1 MINIYLS
8 SIDLNS
14 LWGCSRYR
22 RSTGFDEKESMH
34 KTPVFRR
41 IIIDGLTCLRTSFFP
56 YANLRDSM
64 ELEVLG

>member
-1 MINIYLS
+1 MQNEDLS
-8 SIDLNS
+8 SIDPNS

-41 IIIDGLTCLRTSFFP
+41 IDGLTCLRTSFFP